1 MGTQDRHTNRHAHT
15 HCIVS
20 ARHCMKYSSSTL
32 SKATT
37 RTRGPVKRRFYC
49 SLFLSL
55 SPFWFYFH
63 QRAWHSQSVRARRL
77 FKPPTDNTRK
87 SAHKSLTHTR
97 THAHTYTH
105 TDAGSRPQRTVENK
119 QKSRQSA
126 HSRKGEQFLI
136 ELRVLFC
143 CGGAYFCCVCMRM
156 CVCVRV
162 STPGDNHTEG
172 RLIFP
177 AGMTTAAQT
186 EVLHQI

>member
-1 MGTQDRHTNRHAHT
+1 MIIKLYRKFPVLLFFHPKCGLPLRQKKILCKLKLSIQQAIQGAQWERRTDTQTHT
-15 HCIVS
+15 HTQSIVS

-63 QRAWHSQSVRARRL
+63 QRAWHSQSVRARTV

-97 THAHTYTH
+97 THVHVHAYRCRQQTT
-105 TDAGSRPQRTVENK
+105 TDSGK
-119 QKSRQSA
+119 Q
-126 HSRKGEQFLI
+126 I
-136 ELRVLFC
+136 E
-143 CGGAYFCCVCMRM
+143 
-156 CVCVRV
+156 
-162 STPGDNHTEG
+162 
-172 RLIFP
+172 I
-177 AGMTTAAQT
+177 QT
-186 EVLHQI
+186 ERTQPKGGTISD